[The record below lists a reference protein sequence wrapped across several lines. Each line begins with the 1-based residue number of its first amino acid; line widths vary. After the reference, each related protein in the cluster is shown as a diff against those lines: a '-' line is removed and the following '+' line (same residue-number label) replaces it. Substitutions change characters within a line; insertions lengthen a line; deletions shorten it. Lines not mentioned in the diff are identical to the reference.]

1 MLNQTSYPR
10 RSSLMQKKNSA
21 CLGQVWAWSA
31 TSVVSVLPTLLCG
44 WSLRAATLKPGHWLV
59 SVVGAAFIP
68 GSGCERDAPTS
79 VRLHVHQAAHHGNN
93 TQRRLCFSVAQP
105 WRRWHRPVC
114 LDEQASLQ
122 RRLADHLAE
131 IHMQSFGQLRESH
144 GGVDQEVS
152 A

>member
-10 RSSLMQKKNSA
+10 RSSSMQKNNSA
-21 CLGQVWAWSA
+21 CLSHVWARSA
-31 TSVVSVLPTLLCG
+31 TSVTSVLPTLLCS
-44 WSLRAATLKPGHWLV
+44 WRLRAATLKPGYGLV

-114 LDEQASLQ
+114 LDEQTSLQ

-131 IHMQSFGQLRESH
+131 IHMQSFGELRESH
-144 GGVDQEVS
+144 GGVDQDVS